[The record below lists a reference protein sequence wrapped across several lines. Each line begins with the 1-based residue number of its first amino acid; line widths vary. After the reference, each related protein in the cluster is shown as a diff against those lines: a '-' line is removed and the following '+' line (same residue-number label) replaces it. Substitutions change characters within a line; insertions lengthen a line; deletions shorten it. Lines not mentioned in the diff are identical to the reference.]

1 MNTVGG
7 FVRFS
12 QMNTDVHSHRFGR
25 VINRFIHLRADQA
38 GAGTIC
44 TGKKGLVVV
53 FILLRNWNAKCH
65 IGAIY
70 W

>member
-1 MNTVGG
+1 MNTVGGLVRFSQITRIAQINTVGG

-12 QMNTDVHSHRFGR
+12 QMNTDVHRHRFGR

-44 TGKKGLVVV
+44 TGKRG
-53 FILLRNWNAKCH
+53 
-65 IGAIY
+65 
-70 W
+70 